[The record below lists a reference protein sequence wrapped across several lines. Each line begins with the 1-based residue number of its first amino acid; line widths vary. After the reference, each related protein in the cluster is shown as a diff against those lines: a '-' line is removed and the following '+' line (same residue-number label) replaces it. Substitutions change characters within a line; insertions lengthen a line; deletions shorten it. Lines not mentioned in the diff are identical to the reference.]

1 MFEVTD
7 SVLNIESIPSNI
19 SYKSFKVQN
28 VQKVFKNLEFTAIGF
43 TPSAL
48 LFLAEIAY
56 YYVVE
61 NVPKN
66 SFFTIE

>member
-28 VQKVFKNLEFTAIGF
+28 VQKVLKNLEFTAIGF
-43 TPSAL
+43 TPLAL
-48 LFLAEIAY
+48 LFLAEIA

-66 SFFTIE
+66 SFFSIE